1 MKDHA
6 RSPGQDG
13 MRADVLPAL
22 AQPLLALAKRAESE
36 KRPDANELA
45 ATARTLVAAFEIEA
59 RREKVP
65 TDWLL
70 DARDALVT
78 LLDTRARNNP
88 ALPVRQWERA
98 FAAALPISRELG
110 SRRLA
115 ERAAEAASGGPS
127 RRDLARFLGHCNEAV
142 QVAHAAGEQH
152 RTRADRGLVFL
163 GVACFFAILA
173 AWAAWAEWRFRE
185 QLLAQLPD
193 VERVIEAGMTAT
205 PAARAAQLDAFAA
218 AVRLVEQGASN
229 SPLGII
235 RHVESVDPGRTARR
249 RYSEAANALVAG
261 PLAEALAVALATEG
275 EANALY
281 DSLRAWSIL
290 KGTSD
295 WQPRFLAGWVADRAQ
310 TFPELAYLAPH
321 VAAMSRAL
329 PAIPSPDPETIAQA
343 RQFASE
349 GPASERAL
357 LELAR
362 AEETAELPGWSLDK
376 AIPGLD
382 SILIHSSGLAIERAI
397 SGLYTE
403 AGWNYARSGGARQA
417 IRRASTEAA
426 ALLAA
431 KDTTTTEAVM
441 DLLQKR
447 TLAEWS
453 HYLGDLR
460 VRPFS
465 DQPTA
470 VVISGAL
477 SASNSP
483 LSALI
488 REAWRQSGGTD
499 RSRSHANQLRVAAAL
514 GPAIQFV
521 EQGRMSEIS
530 QLFVSLNVALSVLD
544 ADAELGKKS
553 LMDAQER
560 ANSIVALQQ
569 APLLV
574 VQIVEDVIA
583 QTAAPREPEATAE
596 PAPQERAQER
606 DQEKAQERPQG
617 KPKTPWGSEIATAC
631 QAAVSGRYPFF
642 DGPDAD
648 MTAVARIFA
657 PDGSVASYYRAQLTP
672 LMDTSTTPWR
682 WKPEARLSGYAP
694 ESAVFFQRALAVG
707 EAFFEKGAKP
717 DVAVTLEALA
727 QRGAATISIGGAHAP
742 VVTSG
747 DAVRLNW
754 PGPAP
759 ARGFEI
765 SFDNGTAIEKKS
777 APGPW
782 GFLRFLDGARL
793 RPREGGRR
801 FLVDVRG
808 KGARA
813 YLQMSFA
820 KAANPV
826 AARALLRGLTCPL
839 AL

>member
-1 MKDHA
+1 MKDYA

-13 MRADVLPAL
+13 MEADVLPAL
-22 AQPLLALAKRAESE
+22 AQPLLALAQRAESE
-36 KRPDANELA
+36 KRPDPNELA
-45 ATARTLVAAFEIEA
+45 ATARTLVAAFEVEA
-59 RREKVP
+59 RRKNVP
-65 TDWLL
+65 PDWLL

-78 LLDTRARNNP
+78 LLDARARNNP
-88 ALPVRQWERA
+88 ALPIRRWERA
-98 FAAALPISRELG
+98 LAATLPISLSAG
-110 SRRLA
+110 SKRLA
-115 ERAAEAASGGPS
+115 ERAAEAARGGS
-127 RRDLARFLGHCNEAV
+127 ARRDLARFLGHCNEAV
-142 QVAHAAGEQH
+142 QAAHSAGERH

-163 GVACFFAILA
+163 GVACFFAIMA
-173 AWAAWAEWRFRE
+173 AWAAWAEWQFRE

-193 VERVIEAGMTAT
+193 VERVVEAGITAT

-218 AVRLVEQGASN
+218 AVRLVEQDASS
-229 SPLGII
+229 SPIGII
-235 RHVESVDPGRTARR
+235 RYVESVDPGRTARR
-249 RYSEAANALVAG
+249 RYSEAADALVAG
-261 PLAEALAVALATEG
+261 PLADALAVALATEG

-295 WQPRFLAGWVADRAQ
+295 WQPRFLAGWVADRVR
-310 TFPELAYLAPH
+310 TFPELAHLAQH
-321 VAAMSRAL
+321 VAAMSKAP

-349 GPASERAL
+349 GLASERAL
-357 LELAR
+357 LELTR
-362 AEETAELPGWSLDK
+362 AEETAALPSWSLDEV
-376 AIPGLD
+376 IPGLD
-382 SILIHSSGLAIERAI
+382 AILIHSSGLAIKREI
-397 SGLYTE
+397 PGMYTE
-403 AGWNYARSGGARQA
+403 AGWNYARSGGAKQA
-417 IRRASTEAA
+417 IQRASSEAA
-426 ALLAA
+426 TLLAA
-431 KDTTTTEAVM
+431 EGTTTTEAVM

-447 TLAEWS
+447 TLEEWS
-453 HYLGDLR
+453 QYLGDLR

-477 SASNSP
+477 SASISP

-499 RSRSHANQLRVAAAL
+499 RNRSHANQLRVAAAL

-530 QLFVSLNVALSVLD
+530 HLFVSLNVALSVLD

-583 QTAAPREPEATAE
+583 QTAAPKEPEA
-596 PAPQERAQER
+596 PADPVPQV
-606 DQEKAQERPQG
+606 RPQ
-617 KPKTPWGSEIATAC
+617 TPWGSEIAAAC

-648 MTAVARIFA
+648 LAAVARIFA
-657 PDGSVASYYRAQLTP
+657 PDGSVGSYYRAQLAQ

-682 WKPEARLSGYAP
+682 WKPEARLSGYTP
-694 ESAVFFQRALAVG
+694 ESAAFFQRALAVG
-707 EAFFEKGAKP
+707 DALFEQGETP
-717 DVAVTLEALA
+717 DVPVTLEALA

-754 PGPAP
+754 PGPSP
-759 ARGFEI
+759 TRGFEI
-765 SFDNGTAIEKKS
+765 SFDNGTVVEKKS

-782 GFLRFLDGARL
+782 GLLRFLDGARL
-793 RPREGGRR
+793 RPRDGGRR

-808 KGARA
+808 KGARV

-820 KAANPV
+820 KAANPI

>member
-1 MKDHA
+1 M
-6 RSPGQDG
+6 
-13 MRADVLPAL
+13 
-22 AQPLLALAKRAESE
+22 
-36 KRPDANELA
+36 
-45 ATARTLVAAFEIEA
+45 
-59 RREKVP
+59 
-65 TDWLL
+65 
-70 DARDALVT
+70 
-78 LLDTRARNNP
+78 
-88 ALPVRQWERA
+88 
-98 FAAALPISRELG
+98 
-110 SRRLA
+110 
-115 ERAAEAASGGPS
+115 
-127 RRDLARFLGHCNEAV
+127 
-142 QVAHAAGEQH
+142 
-152 RTRADRGLVFL
+152 
-163 GVACFFAILA
+163 
-173 AWAAWAEWRFRE
+173 
-185 QLLAQLPD
+185 AQLPD
-193 VERVIEAGMTAT
+193 VERVIEMGITAT
-205 PAARAAQLDAFAA
+205 PAGRAAQLDAFAA
-218 AVRLVEQGASN
+218 AVRLVEQDASS
-229 SPLGII
+229 SPVGII
-235 RHVESVDPGRTARR
+235 RSVESVDPGATARR
-249 RYSEAANALVAG
+249 RYSEAADALVAG

-295 WQPRFLAGWVADRAQ
+295 WQPRFLAGWVADRAR
-310 TFPELAYLAPH
+310 TFPELAYLAQH
-321 VAAMSRAL
+321 VAAMSRA
-329 PAIPSPDPETIAQA
+329 PSAIPSPDPETIAQA

-349 GPASERAL
+349 GLASERAL
-357 LELAR
+357 LELTR
-362 AEETAELPGWSLDK
+362 AEETAELPSWSLDEVV
-376 AIPGLD
+376 PGLE
-382 SILIHSSGLAIERAI
+382 SILIHSSGLAIERDVP
-397 SGLYTE
+397 GLYTE
-403 AGWNYARSGGARQA
+403 AGWNYARSGGAKQA
-417 IRRASTEAA
+417 IQRANLQTAT
-426 ALLAA
+426 LLAA
-431 KDTTTTEAVM
+431 EGTTTTEAVM
-441 DLLQKR
+441 DLLQRR
-447 TLAEWS
+447 TVEEWS

-470 VVISGAL
+470 VIISGAL

-488 REAWRQSGGTD
+488 REAWLQSGGTD
-499 RSRSHANQLRVAAAL
+499 RARSHANQLRIAAAL

-530 QLFVSLNVALSVLD
+530 HLFVSLNVALSVLD

-583 QTAAPREPEATAE
+583 QTAAPKEPEA
-596 PAPQERAQER
+596 PVDPVPQV
-606 DQEKAQERPQG
+606 RPQ
-617 KPKTPWGSEIATAC
+617 TPWGSEIATAC

-648 MTAVARIFA
+648 LAAVARIFA
-657 PDGSVASYYRAQLTP
+657 PDGSVGSYYRAQLAQ

-682 WKPEARLSGYAP
+682 WKPEARLSGYTP
-694 ESAVFFQRALAVG
+694 ESAAFFQRALAVG
-707 EAFFEKGAKP
+707 DALFEQGLTP
-717 DVAVTLEALA
+717 DVPVTLEALA

-747 DAVRLNW
+747 DAVRLSW
-754 PGPAP
+754 PGPSP

-765 SFDNGTAIEKKS
+765 SFDIGTVVEKKS

-820 KAANPV
+820 KAANPI

-839 AL
+839 ALQP

>member
-1 MKDHA
+1 
-6 RSPGQDG
+6 

-36 KRPDANELA
+36 KRPDPNELA

-59 RREKVP
+59 RRRNVP
-65 TDWLL
+65 ADWLL

-78 LLDTRARNNP
+78 LLDTRVRNNP
-88 ALPVRQWERA
+88 ALPIRRWERA
-98 FAAALPISRELG
+98 LAAAFPISRSVG
-110 SRRLA
+110 PKRLA
-115 ERAAEAASGGPS
+115 ERAAEAAKAGPA

-142 QVAHAAGEQH
+142 QAAHSAGEQH
-152 RTRADRGLVFL
+152 RTRADRGLVFF
-163 GVACFFAILA
+163 GVACFFAMIA
-173 AWAAWAEWRFRE
+173 AWAAWAEWQFRE

-193 VERVIEAGMTAT
+193 VKRIIETGITAT

-218 AVRLVEQGASN
+218 AVRLVEQDASS

-235 RHVESVDPGRTARR
+235 RYVESIDPGATARR
-249 RYSEAANALVAG
+249 RYSEAADALVAG

-295 WQPRFLAGWVADRAQ
+295 WQPRFLEGWVADRTR
-310 TFPELAYLAPH
+310 TFPELAHLAQH
-321 VAAMSRAL
+321 VAAMSRAP
-329 PAIPSPDPETIAQA
+329 PAIPSPDPETVAQA

-349 GPASERAL
+349 GLASERAL
-357 LELAR
+357 LELTR
-362 AEETAELPGWSLDK
+362 AEETAELPSWSLEEGV
-376 AIPGLD
+376 PGGLD
-382 SILIHSSGLAIERAI
+382 SILIHSSGLAIERDVP
-397 SGLYTE
+397 GLFTE
-403 AGWNYARSGGARQA
+403 AGWNYARSGGAKQA
-417 IRRASTEAA
+417 IQRANSQAA
-426 ALLAA
+426 TLLAA
-431 KDTTTTEAVM
+431 KDTTTPEAVM

-447 TLAEWS
+447 TLEEWA

-488 REAWRQSGGTD
+488 REAWRQAGGND
-499 RSRSHANQLRVAAAL
+499 RNRSHANQLRIAAAL

-521 EQGRMSEIS
+521 EQGRMSDIS
-530 QLFVSLNVALSVLD
+530 HLFVSLNVALSVLD
-544 ADAELGKKS
+544 ADAEIGKKS

-583 QTAAPREPEATAE
+583 QTAAPKEPVATSD
-596 PAPQERAQER
+596 PVP
-606 DQEKAQERPQG
+606 QEKAQERPQE
-617 KPKTPWGSEIATAC
+617 KPKTPWGSEIASAC

-648 MTAVARIFA
+648 LAAVARIFA
-657 PDGSVASYYRAQLTP
+657 PDGSVWSYYRAQLAQ

-682 WKPEARLSGYAP
+682 WKPEARLSGYTP
-694 ESAVFFQRALAVG
+694 ESAVFIQRALAVG
-707 EAFFEKGAKP
+707 DALFAQGATP
-717 DVAVTLEALA
+717 DVPVTLEALA

-754 PGPAP
+754 PGSSP

-765 SFDNGTAIEKKS
+765 SFDNGTVVEKKS
-777 APGPW
+777 APGAW
-782 GFLRFLDGARL
+782 GLLRFLDGTRL

-813 YLQMSFA
+813 YLQISFA

>member
-1 MKDHA
+1 MKDHV

-36 KRPDANELA
+36 KRPDPNELA

-59 RREKVP
+59 RRKNVP
-65 TDWLL
+65 PDWLL

-78 LLDTRARNNP
+78 LLDARARNNP

-98 FAAALPISRELG
+98 FSAALPISRSLG
-110 SRRLA
+110 SKRLA
-115 ERAAEAASGGPS
+115 ERAAEAARGGPA
-127 RRDLARFLGHCNEAV
+127 RRDLARFLGHCDEAV
-142 QVAHAAGEQH
+142 QAAHSAGEKH

-163 GVACFFAILA
+163 GVVCFFAILV

-185 QLLAQLPD
+185 QLIAQLPD
-193 VERVIEAGMTAT
+193 VERVIEAGIAAT

-218 AVRLVEQGASN
+218 AVRLVEQNASS
-229 SPLGII
+229 SPLGVI
-235 RHVESVDPGRTARR
+235 HFVESVDPGATARR
-249 RYSEAANALVAG
+249 RYSEAADALAAG

-275 EANALY
+275 DANALY

-295 WQPRFLAGWVADRAQ
+295 WQPRFLAGWVADRAR
-310 TFPELAYLAPH
+310 TFPELAYLAQH
-321 VAAMSRAL
+321 VAAMSRAP
-329 PAIPSPDPETIAQA
+329 PAIPSADPETIAQA

-349 GPASERAL
+349 GLASERAL
-357 LELAR
+357 LELIR
-362 AEETAELPGWSLDK
+362 AEEAAELPSWSLDEVV
-376 AIPGLD
+376 PGLD
-382 SILIHSSGLAIERAI
+382 SILIHSSGLAIEREI

-403 AGWNYARSGGARQA
+403 SGWDYARSGGAKQA
-417 IRRASTEAA
+417 IERASSQAA
-426 ALLAA
+426 TLLAA
-431 KDTTTTEAVM
+431 EGTTTTEVVM

-447 TLAEWS
+447 TLEEWS
-453 HYLGDLR
+453 NYLGDLR

-470 VVISGAL
+470 VLISGAL

-499 RSRSHANQLRVAAAL
+499 RNRSHANQLRVAAAL

-530 QLFVSLNVALSVLD
+530 HLFVSLNVALSVLD
-544 ADAELGKKS
+544 ANAELGKKP

-583 QTAAPREPEATAE
+583 QTAAPKEPEATSE
-596 PAPQERAQER
+596 SVPQERAQQR
-606 DQEKAQERPQG
+606 AQERPQE
-617 KPKTPWGSEIATAC
+617 KPKTPWGSEIGTAC
-631 QAAVSGRYPFF
+631 QAVVSGRYPFF

-648 MTAVARIFA
+648 LAAVARIFA
-657 PDGSVASYYRAQLTP
+657 PDGSVGSYYRAQLAQ

-682 WKPEARLSGYAP
+682 WKPEARLSGYTP
-694 ESAVFFQRALAVG
+694 ESAIFFQRALAVG
-707 EAFFEKGAKP
+707 GAFFGQGATP
-717 DVAVTLEALA
+717 DVSVTLEALA

-754 PGPAP
+754 PGPSP
-759 ARGFEI
+759 AQGFEI
-765 SFDNGTAIEKKS
+765 SFDIGTAVEKKS

-782 GFLRFLDGARL
+782 GFLRFLDGAHL

-813 YLQMSFA
+813 YLQMSFGS
-820 KAANPV
+820 AANPI

-839 AL
+839 TLQP